1 MPLERC
7 KAFVSGIFG
16 ISEFSHLLVVFWAP
30 RNFRG
35 PRFIDDVLVDIRN
48 QGLVAR

>member
-16 ISEFSHLLVVFWAP
+16 ISEFSYLLVFFRAP
-30 RNFRG
+30 GNFG
-35 PRFIDDVLVDIRN
+35 EPRFIDDVLVDIRD
-48 QGLVAR
+48 QKLGAR